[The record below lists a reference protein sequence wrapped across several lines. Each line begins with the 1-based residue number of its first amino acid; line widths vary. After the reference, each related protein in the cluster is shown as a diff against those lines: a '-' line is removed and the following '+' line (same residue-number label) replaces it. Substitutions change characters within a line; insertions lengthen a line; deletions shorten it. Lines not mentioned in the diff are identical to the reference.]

1 MYDKFYDLLN
11 DEENMDLLD
20 DILDW
25 IDTGVEDDF
34 EIEALNLK
42 IDQLEEYGEDVL
54 VEKLRQKVNK
64 F

>member
-20 DILDW
+20 VILDW
-25 IDTGVEDDF
+25 IDSGVEDDL
-34 EIEALNLK
+34 EVEALNLK
-42 IDQLEEYGEDVL
+42 IDELEEYGEDVL
-54 VEKLRQKVNK
+54 VEKLRVQVNR

>member
-20 DILDW
+20 VILDW
-25 IDTGVEDDF
+25 IDSGVED
-34 EIEALNLK
+34 ELEVEALNLK
-42 IDQLEEYGEDVL
+42 IDELEEFGEDVL
-54 VEKLRQKVNK
+54 VEKLRVQVNR

>member
-20 DILDW
+20 VILDW
-25 IDTGVEDDF
+25 IDSGVEDDF
-34 EIEALNLK
+34 EVEALNLK
-42 IDQLEEYGEDVL
+42 IDELEEYGEDVL
-54 VEKLRQKVNK
+54 VEKLRLQVNR

>member
-20 DILDW
+20 VILDW
-25 IDTGVEDDF
+25 IDSGVEDEL

-42 IDQLEEYGEDVL
+42 IDELEEFGEDVL
-54 VEKLRQKVNK
+54 VEKLRVQVNR